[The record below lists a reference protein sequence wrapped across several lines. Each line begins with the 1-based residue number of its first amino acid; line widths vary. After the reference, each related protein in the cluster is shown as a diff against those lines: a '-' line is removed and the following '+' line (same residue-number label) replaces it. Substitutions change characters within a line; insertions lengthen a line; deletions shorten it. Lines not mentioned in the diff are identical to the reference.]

1 MKQLKTVAIVGVGLI
16 GGSIGMALRE
26 RGLAQRVVG
35 IGRRQES
42 LRTARRVGAVN
53 NTTVDLA
60 KGVADA
66 DLVVVCTPVG
76 RIVDDI
82 RRVAEKC
89 PPGTLITDAGSTKAT
104 IVEAF
109 NTDAENHSPEAALPA
124 GKTLSPAGKTLS
136 PAGKTLSP
144 AGKTLSPAG
153 KTLPRGCRLL
163 GSHPLAGGEKT
174 GPAHASADLFEGCVT
189 VVTPTKS
196 TLAEDFDFLESF
208 WTALGSMVVKMSA
221 AEHDRA
227 VAMTSHLP
235 HAVAVLLAC
244 SVPEEFFRL
253 IGTGFLD
260 TTRIAAGGTEIWKH
274 IFTLNRENVLAAL
287 SHFGR
292 NLASLE
298 TAIRNG
304 DEAMIE
310 RILIL
315 AKNNRDALGS

>member
-1 MKQLKTVAIVGVGLI
+1 
-16 GGSIGMALRE
+16 
-26 RGLAQRVVG
+26 
-35 IGRRQES
+35 
-42 LRTARRVGAVN
+42 N

-60 KGVADA
+60 KGVAEA

-76 RIVDDI
+76 RVVEDI
-82 RRVAEKC
+82 RRVAENC
-89 PPGTLITDAGSTKAT
+89 PPDTLITDAGSTKVT
-104 IVEAF
+104 IVDAF
-109 NTDAENHSPEAALPA
+109 NSDTDNPSSEAALLSA
-124 GKTLSPAGKTLS
+124 GKA
-136 PAGKTLSP
+136 
-144 AGKTLSPAG
+144 
-153 KTLPRGCRLL
+153 LPRGCRFL
-163 GSHPLAGGEKT
+163 GSHPLAGGEKM
-174 GPAHASADLFEGCVT
+174 GPSHASADLFEGRVT

-196 TLAEDFDFLESF
+196 TLAEDFDFLETF

-221 AEHDRA
+221 AEHDQA

-235 HAVAVLLAC
+235 HAVAVVLAC

-253 IGTGFLD
+253 IGTGFLN
-260 TTRIAAGGTEIWKH
+260 TTRIASGGPEIWKQ
-274 IFTLNRENVLAAL
+274 IFALNRDNVLAAL

-310 RILIL
+310 RILTL

>member
-1 MKQLKTVAIVGVGLI
+1 MKQLNTVAIVGVGLI

-26 RGLAQRVVG
+26 LELAQRVIG
-35 IGRRQES
+35 IGHRQES

-60 KGVADA
+60 KGVAEA
-66 DLVVVCTPVG
+66 DLVIVCTPVG
-76 RIVDDI
+76 QVVDDI
-82 RRVAEKC
+82 RRVAENC
-89 PPGTLITDAGSTKAT
+89 PQGTLITDAGSTKAT

-109 NTDAENHSPEAALPA
+109 SCDDNIPSNASA
-124 GKTLSPAGKTLS
+124 
-136 PAGKTLSP
+136 
-144 AGKTLSPAG
+144 
-153 KTLPRGCRLL
+153 LPRGCRFL
-163 GSHPLAGGEKT
+163 GSHPLTGGEKI
-174 GPAHASADLFEGCVT
+174 GPSHASADLFEGRVT

-196 TLAEDFDFLESF
+196 TLAEDFDFLENF
-208 WTALGSMVVKMSA
+208 WTALGSMVVKMTA

-235 HAVAVLLAC
+235 HAVAAVLAC

-253 IGTGFLD
+253 ISSGFLD
-260 TTRIAAGGTEIWKH
+260 TTRVASGGTEIWKQ
-274 IFTLNRENVLAAL
+274 IFALNRDNILTAL
-287 SHFGR
+287 EHFGR

-310 RILIL
+310 RILTL

>member
-1 MKQLKTVAIVGVGLI
+1 MKQLNTVAIVGVGLI

-26 RGLAQRVVG
+26 RELARRVVG

-60 KGVADA
+60 KGVAEA
-66 DLVVVCTPVG
+66 DLVIVCTPVG
-76 RIVDDI
+76 RVVDDI
-82 RRVAEKC
+82 RRAAENC
-89 PPGTLITDAGSTKAT
+89 PPDTLITDTGSTKST

-109 NTDAENHSPEAALPA
+109 NSDDDHPSVD
-124 GKTLSPAGKTLS
+124 
-136 PAGKTLSP
+136 
-144 AGKTLSPAG
+144 
-153 KTLPRGCRLL
+153 KTLPRGCRYL
-163 GSHPLAGGEKT
+163 GSHPLAGGEKI
-174 GPAHASADLFEGCVT
+174 GPAHASADLFEGRVT

-196 TLAEDFDFLESF
+196 TRAEDFDLLESF
-208 WTALGSMVVKMSA
+208 WTALGSMVVKMTA

-227 VAMTSHLP
+227 LSITSHMP
-235 HAVAVLLAC
+235 HAVAAVLAC

-260 TTRIAAGGTEIWKH
+260 TTRIAAGGTENWKH
-274 IFTLNRENVLAAL
+274 IFALNRDNILAAL

-304 DEAMIE
+304 DQAMIE
-310 RILIL
+310 RILTL

>member
-16 GGSIGMALRE
+16 GGSIGLALRE
-26 RGLAQRVVG
+26 RGLAERVVG

-42 LRTARRVGAVN
+42 LRTARRVGAVH

-60 KGVADA
+60 KGVAEA

-76 RIVDDI
+76 RVVDDI
-82 RRVAEKC
+82 RRVAENC

-109 NTDAENHSPEAALPA
+109 STNDMGHIDAGNSSAEAA
-124 GKTLSPAGKTLS
+124 
-136 PAGKTLSP
+136 
-144 AGKTLSPAG
+144 
-153 KTLPRGCRLL
+153 LPRGCRFL
-163 GSHPLAGGEKT
+163 GSHPLAGGEKI
-174 GPAHASADLFEGCVT
+174 GPAHASADLFEGHVT

-196 TLAEDFDFLESF
+196 TLAEDFDSLEGF

-221 AEHDRA
+221 DEHDRA

-235 HAVAVLLAC
+235 HAVAAVLAC

-260 TTRIAAGGTEIWKH
+260 TTRIAAGGTEIWKQ
-274 IFTLNRENVLAAL
+274 IFALNRENILAAIA
-287 SHFGR
+287 HFGR

-310 RILIL
+310 RILTL